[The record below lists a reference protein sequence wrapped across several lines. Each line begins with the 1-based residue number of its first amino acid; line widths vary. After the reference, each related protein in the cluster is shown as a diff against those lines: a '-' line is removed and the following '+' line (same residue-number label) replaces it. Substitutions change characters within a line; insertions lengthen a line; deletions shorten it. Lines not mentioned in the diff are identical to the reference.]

1 MVTAYEQANA
11 IRFLAMDAVQKAQ
24 SGHPGMPMG
33 MADIAQV
40 LWQNYMRHNPTNP
53 SWMNRDRFM
62 LSNGHGAMLQYALL
76 HLTGYDVTID
86 DIQDFRQL
94 HSKTAGHPEY
104 GDTPGVETTT
114 GPLGQGF
121 ANGVGMA
128 LAECLVAARFNK
140 PDYPVIDHYT
150 YVFAGD
156 GCLMEGISHEVS
168 ALAGT
173 WQLHKLIVF
182 WDDNGVSID
191 GEVDNWFTTD
201 VVQQYRAYGWQVIEN
216 VDGHDFQA
224 IDQAIQKAQS
234 NQHQP
239 TLIACKT
246 TIGQG
251 APTKA
256 GDASTHGAPLGEEEV
271 AAAREQL
278 QWPYEPFEIPETIY
292 QAWDAQDQGQS
303 WEQDWLDMWQ
313 QYCEQYPELSAQ
325 LKRCLAQQ
333 LPEDWSQMMQKM
345 LVESQQ
351 QDEPIATRKASGQ
364 VISKIAKQLPELIGG
379 SADLSGS
386 NSTSWSQAKIL
397 TPGQFQANYIH
408 YGVREFGMSAIMNG
422 MALHGGLIPFGGTFL
437 IFQTYAANAVRMSA
451 LMRQRVIYVF
461 THDSIGLGEDGP
473 THQPVAE
480 ANTLRMTPNM
490 QVWRPCDTTET
501 IVAWRSAIENTQ
513 GPTSLLLSRQKLVQQ
528 KRNAEVLGHIE
539 KGGYVLWQTA
549 SDDFDIIL
557 IATGSEVDLA
567 LQSARVLKEQN
578 YNVRVVSMPCCERFL
593 EQDEDYRESVLPSE
607 CRYRVAI
614 EAGAV
619 DYWYRFVGI
628 DGCVIGMDRFGASA
642 PAKDVFTDCGFTV
655 ENVLAHVKDMSVR

>member
-1 MVTAYEQANA
+1 MATAREQAHA

-40 LWQNYMRHNPTNP
+40 LWQHYLKHNPSNP
-53 SWMNRDRFM
+53 EWLNRDRFM

-76 HLTGYDVTID
+76 HLTGYELSIE
-86 DIQDFRQL
+86 DIKQFRQL
-94 HSKTAGHPEY
+94 HSKTPGHPEY

-114 GPLGQGF
+114 GPLGQGL
-121 ANGVGMA
+121 ANAVGMA
-128 LAECLVAARFNK
+128 LAERLLAARFNK
-140 PDYPVIDHYT
+140 PDYPIIDHYT

-201 VVQQYRAYGWQVIEN
+201 VAQQYRAYGWQVIDN
-216 VDGHDFQA
+216 VDGHDQQA
-224 IDQAIQKAQS
+224 IDQAIQKART

-256 GDASTHGAPLGEEEV
+256 GSASTHGAPLGEEEI

-278 QWPYEPFEIPETIY
+278 QWPYEPFEIPQAIY
-292 QAWDAQDQGQS
+292 EAWDAQEKGQS
-303 WEQDWLDMWQ
+303 VEQDWLDQWQ
-313 QYCEQYPELSAQ
+313 AYCEQYPELSAQ

-333 LPEDWSQMMQKM
+333 LPDDWSQTMQKL

-351 QDEPIATRKASGQ
+351 QNEALATRKASGQ
-364 VISKIAKQLPELIGG
+364 VISKIAQKLPELVGG
-379 SADLSGS
+379 SADLTGS
-386 NSTSWSQAKIL
+386 NSTTWKQAKIL
-397 TPGQFQANYIH
+397 KPGEFEANYIH

-437 IFQTYAANAVRMSA
+437 IFQSYAANAVRMSA

-473 THQPVAE
+473 THQPVAQ
-480 ANTLRMTPNM
+480 AGTLRLTPNM
-490 QVWRPCDTTET
+490 QVWRPCDYTET
-501 IVAWRSAIENTQ
+501 IVAWRAAIDNTD
-513 GPTSLLLSRQKLVQQ
+513 GPTSLLLSRQKLPQQ
-528 KRNAEVLGHIE
+528 KRNAEVLGNIE

-549 SDDFDIIL
+549 SSEFDVIL

-567 LQSARVLKEQN
+567 LQAARVLSEQH
-578 YNVRVVSMPCCERFL
+578 YHVRVVSMPCCEHFL
-593 EQDEDYRESVLPSE
+593 AQDQDYQESVLPSD
-607 CRYRVAI
+607 CRHRLAI
-614 EAGAV
+614 EASAC

-628 DGCVIGMDRFGASA
+628 DGRVLGMDRFGASA
-642 PAKDVFTDCGFTV
+642 PAQDVFTDCGFTV
-655 ENVLAHVKDMSVR
+655 ENVLALVKDMV